1 LNGEKGVIYLKI
13 DRNTL
18 VTHPKVILSDIAKIE
33 CENKEILRKIRYL
46 SIYRFGAKK
55 KGDTSH
61 TTVAMSIL
69 KIIELIHKELPNV
82 LVMNEGEADFVIEYQ
97 QERQTDSWFDKA
109 KTVLL
114 CAIIFFGSAFS
125 IMAFNNDI
133 SISGMFD
140 QFYYQVMGVAPSGV
154 TVLEISYCVGLTV
167 GIMVFFNH
175 VGSKK
180 ITHDPTP
187 LQIELRKYENDIDM
201 TFIENAG
208 RGERNIDVD

>member
-1 LNGEKGVIYLKI
+1 MREEKVVIYVKI

-18 VTHPKVILSDIAKIE
+18 VTQPKVLLSDIAKIE
-33 CENKEILRKIRYL
+33 CENKDVLRKVRFL
-46 SIYRFGAKK
+46 PIYRFETEKK
-55 KGDTSH
+55 NASTH

-69 KIIELIHKELPNV
+69 KIIELIHNECPNSLV
-82 LVMNEGEADFVIEYQ
+82 LNEGEKDFVIEYQ
-97 QERQTDSWFDKA
+97 KNRKKGSFADVV

-114 CAIIFFGSAFS
+114 CVIVFFGSAFS

-133 SISGMFD
+133 SITTLFN
-140 QFYYQVMGVAPSGV
+140 QFYLQVMGVPASGV
-154 TVLEISYCVGLTV
+154 TILELSYCIGLTV

-187 LQIELRKYENDIDM
+187 LQIEMRKYENDIDT

-208 RGERNIDVD
+208 RGNHNIDVD

>member
-1 LNGEKGVIYLKI
+1 MREEKVVIYVKI

-18 VTHPKVILSDIAKIE
+18 VTQPKVLLSDIAKIE
-33 CENKEILRKIRYL
+33 CENKDVLRKVRFL
-46 SIYRFGAKK
+46 PIYRFETEKK
-55 KGDTSH
+55 NASTH

-69 KIIELIHKELPNV
+69 KIIELIHNECPNSLV
-82 LVMNEGEADFVIEYQ
+82 LNEGEKDFVIEYQ
-97 QERQTDSWFDKA
+97 KNRKKGSFADA
-109 KTVLL
+109 VKTVLL
-114 CAIIFFGSAFS
+114 CVIVFFGSAFS

-133 SISGMFD
+133 SITTLFN
-140 QFYYQVMGVAPSGV
+140 QFYLQVMGVPASGV
-154 TVLEISYCVGLTV
+154 TILELSYCIGLTV

-187 LQIELRKYENDIDM
+187 LQIEMRKYENDIDM

-208 RGERNIDVD
+208 RGNHNIDVD